1 MDAPLVAPNNNH
13 VDIIDHAVILRKRK
27 DAVMGRRENADKTKE
42 RFGMGP
48 DALAAS
54 FPEFEAVKDGF
65 TYGEAWQQGDLDERT
80 RFLVTAACLAV
91 HGGDDLQDVLHGAL
105 KAGVEPVAL
114 QEVFHQI
121 APYVGFSAA
130 QYGLAA
136 LKRVFD
142 AEGVATPLE
151 PQATVTEDTRLTQ
164 GLAVQKGIFGPA
176 IDAMRAAAAPENM
189 FMQDALSAY
198 CFGDTYTR
206 SGLSLEMREL
216 LTFIAIISLGG
227 CDPQAKAHAT
237 GNLAVGNSPA
247 LITQAVYQC
256 VPYNGFP
263 RSLNAL
269 SALAQALESFEQPA
283 SAGE

>member
-1 MDAPLVAPNNNH
+1 MD
-13 VDIIDHAVILRKRK
+13 RT
-27 DAVMGRRENADKTKE
+27 EYADMTKE
-42 RFGMGP
+42 RFGLGP

-54 FPEFEAVKDGF
+54 FPEFAAVADNF
-65 TYGEAWQQGDLDERT
+65 TYGEAWQQGNIDERT

-91 HGGDDLQDVLHGAL
+91 HRGRDLENVLSGAL

-121 APYVGFSAA
+121 APYAGFSAV
-130 QYGLAA
+130 QDGLAV

-142 AEGVATPLE
+142 AAGIATPLE
-151 PQATVTEDTRLTQ
+151 PQATVTEGDRLEQ
-164 GLAVQKGIFGPA
+164 GIAAQKGIFGPA
-176 IDAMRAAAAPENM
+176 IDAMRAAATPENM

-206 SGLSLEMREL
+206 GGLDLKMREL

-227 CDPQAKAHAT
+227 CDPQAKAHAS

-269 SALAQALESFEQPA
+269 TALGQALESFEQ
-283 SAGE
+283 SAPGRE